1 MKSVKYIYLAFLLLF
16 AGASCEKKDYPKGL
30 AELEHHYYVVYY
42 PNTNDTVRVNRSQTA
57 LLKLPIQF
65 YSGFTRSYDA
75 KTYYRVETSGIA
87 NPAVLGQDF
96 NVVDRQGNVLQPVD
110 GRFSILF
117 PQAKQTKDTIYIRL
131 LNNSTP
137 GTRRAVINL
146 IGDST
151 SQYVVD
157 TFSTAHKRPLV
168 IQ

>member
-1 MKSVKYIYLAFLLLF
+1 MKPVNYIYALLLLMI
-16 AGASCEKKDYPKGL
+16 AGASCEKKDYPKGV

-42 PNTNDTVRVNRSQTA
+42 PNTNDTVRVNRSQAA

-65 YSGFTRSYDA
+65 YSGFTRGYDA
-75 KTYYRVETSGIA
+75 RAYYRVETSGIA

-96 NVVDRQGNVLQPVD
+96 NVVDKQGNVLQPVD
-110 GRFSILF
+110 GKFSILF
-117 PQAKQTKDTIYIRL
+117 PQAKQTKDTIYIRM
-131 LNNSTP
+131 LNNSIP

-146 IGDST
+146 MGDST